1 MNPFNIFKFL
11 LQVLNKWMD
20 DKAFKMS
27 AALSFYTI
35 ISLGPL
41 LYIAIW
47 VAGVFFGKD
56 AATGQIVTQI
66 QDFIGHDVAVFIQK
80 AIINLRSGGS
90 NLLTTIISISI
101 LLFSSTALFAELHDS
116 LNIIFRVK
124 SKEGKVFL
132 SLVLERLIS
141 FIMVL
146 VTGVFLILSLIVG
159 TIISFLSNILG
170 QYFAIHVSF
179 INLVNLIIMSS
190 LTFLLFAVIYKYLSD
205 ARLSWKDVF
214 LGSAITTGLF
224 LVGRYLINL
233 YIQNTNYKSAFG
245 AAGSLVILL
254 LWVYYSSQ
262 IILFGAE
269 FIYVYA
275 KHYGKGVKTINICE
289 PID

>member
-159 TIISFLSNILG
+159 TIISF
-170 QYFAIHVSF
+170 
-179 INLVNLIIMSS
+179 
-190 LTFLLFAVIYKYLSD
+190 
-205 ARLSWKDVF
+205 
-214 LGSAITTGLF
+214 
-224 LVGRYLINL
+224 
-233 YIQNTNYKSAFG
+233 
-245 AAGSLVILL
+245 
-254 LWVYYSSQ
+254 
-262 IILFGAE
+262 
-269 FIYVYA
+269 
-275 KHYGKGVKTINICE
+275 
-289 PID
+289 